1 MKKIIVVAVA
11 TSLVLANGAS
21 VAFADHG
28 SGSNDSGSPTTV
40 VEGFGNS
47 RAIAAA
53 QEAARRAQEAAR
65 KAAQDAVR
73 KPRED
78 PGAKYRRD
86 QITFRVELTKY
97 LASRRSIEMA
107 FRNAKV
113 NAQRAFESARKS
125 RTTRNARQIAER
137 NFKVAVNTAQ
147 RIYRDSMDAL
157 GSPPVS
163 PVRPE
168 ETK

>member
-1 MKKIIVVAVA
+1 MKKIFVVAIA

-21 VAFADHG
+21 VAFADNG
-28 SGSNDSGSPTTV
+28 SGSNDGGSSTTV
-40 VEGFGNS
+40 VAKLGNPL
-47 RAIAAA
+47 ANAAA

-78 PGAKYRRD
+78 PSAKYRHD
-86 QITFRVELTKY
+86 QITFRIELTKY
-97 LASRRSIEMA
+97 LESRRTIEMT
-107 FRNAKV
+107 FRTAKV
-113 NAQRAFESARKS
+113 NAQRAFESARKLT
-125 RTTRNARQIAER
+125 TTRNARQIAER